1 MLGVISLKEKQ
12 KSEYHEAGSPADDQ
26 RNSTTETGSA
36 ANHAD
41 ILDGLRALR
50 PSVLKMFARIERITQ
65 KVDEAFAGQPFWPN
79 LPPDAPANRRRF
91 KAYIGLHE
99 EAVKLF
105 LRTQELWMLAHGIQI
120 VRRQH
125 PRRGAGRRAKGVTTA
140 PSIKSRAAERQA

>member
-1 MLGVISLKEKQ
+1 MSHPKKHHRVR
-12 KSEYHEAGSPADDQ
+12 SPADDQ
-26 RNSTTETGSA
+26 RNSTAETCST
-36 ANHAD
+36 ANHPE

-50 PSVLKMFARIERITQ
+50 PCILKMFARIERLTE

-105 LRTQELWMLAHGIQI
+105 SRTHEIWLLSHGVQV
-120 VRRQH
+120 VRRAI
-125 PRRGAGRRAKGVTTA
+125 PRESRKKRRRGTTA
-140 PSIKSRAAERQA
+140 PSIKSRTAKRKA